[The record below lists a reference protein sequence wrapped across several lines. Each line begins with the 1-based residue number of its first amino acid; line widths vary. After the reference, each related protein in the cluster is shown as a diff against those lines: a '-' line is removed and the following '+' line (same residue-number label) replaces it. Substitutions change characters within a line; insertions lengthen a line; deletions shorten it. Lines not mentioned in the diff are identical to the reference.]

1 MRVAILD
8 SGIFPH
14 IDLREK
20 IIYGKNFTSE
30 GNSQNV
36 EDNNG
41 HGTHV
46 AGIIHSI
53 APEAQLLIIKVLDR
67 YGKGNIEDVTE
78 GIYYAIEKNVDII
91 NISISF
97 EDEDKEM
104 EEAIQLAKD
113 KNIPVICAA
122 GNNNVIEYPAQYGIS
137 VGSIDNKG
145 NISDFS
151 TSKATLYAMGEDVES
166 TYLNDSYEILSGTSM
181 ATAKVTG
188 YIAKEIKN
196 KRDIVKFVE
205 ENKYIYKG
213 VVGV

>member
-1 MRVAILD
+1 MKIAIID
-8 SGIFPH
+8 SGCFNH
-14 IDLREK
+14 IHLRENL
-20 IIYGKNFTSE
+20 ILGKNFTTE

-36 EDNNG
+36 DDNFG

-53 APEAQLLIIKVLDR
+53 IPEAQLLIVKVLDR

-104 EEAIQLAKD
+104 EEAIQFAKD

-122 GNNNVIEYPAQYGIS
+122 GNNNVIDYPAQYGIS

-188 YIAKEIKN
+188 YIARELKN
-196 KRDIVKFVE
+196 KRDIVKFIE
-205 ENKYIYKG
+205 DNKYIRKDFI
-213 VVGV
+213 

>member
-1 MRVAILD
+1 MKIAILD

-14 IDLREK
+14 VDLREQ
-20 IIYGKNFTSE
+20 IIYGKNFATE

-36 EDNNG
+36 DDNFG

-53 APEAQLLIIKVLDR
+53 IPEAQLLIVKVLDR

-91 NISISF
+91 NISIGY
-97 EDEDKEM
+97 EDPDDELKA
-104 EEAIQLAKD
+104 AIETAKD

-145 NISDFS
+145 NVSDFS
-151 TSKATLYAMGEDVES
+151 TSKATLYAMGENVKS
-166 TYLNDSYEILSGTSM
+166 TYVNDSYEVLTGTSM

>member
-104 EEAIQLAKD
+104 EEAIQFAKD

-122 GNNNVIEYPAQYGIS
+122 GNNNVIDYPAQYGIS

-188 YIAKEIKN
+188 YIARELKN

>member
-1 MRVAILD
+1 MRVAVLD

-53 APEAQLLIIKVLDR
+53 IPEAQLLIVKVLDR

-122 GNNNVIEYPAQYGIS
+122 GNNNVIDYPAQYGIS

>member
-1 MRVAILD
+1 MKIAIID
-8 SGIFPH
+8 SGCFNH
-14 IDLREK
+14 IHLRENL
-20 IIYGKNFTSE
+20 ILGKNFTTE

-36 EDNNG
+36 DDNLG

-46 AGIIHSI
+46 AGIIHDI
-53 APEAQLLIIKVLDR
+53 IPEAQLLIIKVLDR
-67 YGKGNIEDVTE
+67 YGKGNIEDITE

-137 VGSIDNKG
+137 AGSLDPTSG
-145 NISDFS
+145 NISEFC
-151 TSKATLYAMGEDVES
+151 SKDCVIYAPGENVTS
-166 TYLNDSYEILSGTSM
+166 TYLNDSYETMTGTSM

-188 YIAKEIKN
+188 YIARELIQ
-196 KRDIVKFVE
+196 KRDIVKFIE
-205 ENKYIYKG
+205 DNKYIRKDFI
-213 VVGV
+213 

>member
-1 MRVAILD
+1 MKIAIID
-8 SGIFPH
+8 SGCFNH
-14 IDLREK
+14 IHLRENL
-20 IIYGKNFTSE
+20 ILGKNFTTE

-36 EDNNG
+36 DDNFG

-53 APEAQLLIIKVLDR
+53 IPEAQLLIVKVLDR

-104 EEAIQLAKD
+104 EEAIQFAKD

-122 GNNNVIEYPAQYGIS
+122 GNNNVIDYPAQYGIS

-188 YIAKEIKN
+188 YIAREIKN

>member
-1 MRVAILD
+1 MKIAIID
-8 SGIFPH
+8 SGCFNH
-14 IDLREK
+14 IHLRENL
-20 IIYGKNFTSE
+20 ILGKNFTTE

-36 EDNNG
+36 DDNLG

-46 AGIIHSI
+46 AGIIHDI
-53 APEAQLLIIKVLDR
+53 IPEAQLLIIKVLDR

-113 KNIPVICAA
+113 KNIPVICAV

-145 NISDFS
+145 NVSDFS
-151 TSKATLYAMGEDVES
+151 TSKATLYAMGENVKS
-166 TYLNDSYEILSGTSM
+166 TYVNDSYETMTGTSM

-188 YIAKEIKN
+188 YIARELKN
-196 KRDIVKFVE
+196 KRDIVKFIE
-205 ENKYIYKG
+205 DNKYIKE
-213 VVGV
+213 

>member
-14 IDLREK
+14 IDLRKK

-53 APEAQLLIIKVLDR
+53 IPEAQLLIVKVLDR

-104 EEAIQLAKD
+104 EEAIQFAKD

-122 GNNNVIEYPAQYGIS
+122 GNNNVIDYPAQYGIS

-188 YIAKEIKN
+188 YIAREIKN

>member
-53 APEAQLLIIKVLDR
+53 IPEAQLLIVKVLDR

-104 EEAIQLAKD
+104 EEAIQFAKD

-122 GNNNVIEYPAQYGIS
+122 GNNNVIDYPAQYGIS

-188 YIAKEIKN
+188 YIAREIKN

>member
-1 MRVAILD
+1 MKIAIID
-8 SGIFPH
+8 SGCFNH
-14 IDLREK
+14 IHLRENL
-20 IIYGKNFTSE
+20 ILGKNFTTE

-36 EDNNG
+36 DDNLG

-46 AGIIHSI
+46 AGIIHDI
-53 APEAQLLIIKVLDR
+53 IPEAQLLIIKVLDR

-104 EEAIQLAKD
+104 EEAIQFAKD

-122 GNNNVIEYPAQYGIS
+122 GNNNVIDYPAQYGIS

>member
-1 MRVAILD
+1 MKIAIID
-8 SGIFPH
+8 SGCFNH
-14 IDLREK
+14 IHLRENL
-20 IIYGKNFTSE
+20 ILGKNFTTE

-36 EDNNG
+36 DDNFG

-53 APEAQLLIIKVLDR
+53 IPEAQLLIVKVLDR

-122 GNNNVIEYPAQYGIS
+122 GNNNVIDYPAQYGIS

>member
-1 MRVAILD
+1 MKIAILD

-14 IDLREK
+14 VDLREQ
-20 IIYGKNFTSE
+20 IIYGKNFTTE

-36 EDNNG
+36 DDNFG

-53 APEAQLLIIKVLDR
+53 IPEAQLLIVKVLDR

-122 GNNNVIEYPAQYGIS
+122 GNNNVI
-137 VGSIDNKG
+137 D
-145 NISDFS
+145 
-151 TSKATLYAMGEDVES
+151 
-166 TYLNDSYEILSGTSM
+166 
-181 ATAKVTG
+181 
-188 YIAKEIKN
+188 
-196 KRDIVKFVE
+196 
-205 ENKYIYKG
+205 
-213 VVGV
+213 

>member
-1 MRVAILD
+1 MKIAILD

-67 YGKGNIEDVTE
+67 YGYGTIDEITQ
-78 GIYYAIEKNVDII
+78 GIYYALDKGANII
-91 NISISF
+91 NISIGYKDPDCDL
-97 EDEDKEM
+97 EIAIKEA
-104 EEAIQLAKD
+104 ES
-113 KNIPVICAA
+113 KNVPVICAA
-122 GNNNVIEYPAQYGIS
+122 GNNNVIDYPAKYGIS
-137 VGSIDNKG
+137 VGSLDHNG
-145 NISDFS
+145 NISKFC
-151 TSKATLYAMGEDVES
+151 SKDCVIYAPGENVTS
-166 TYLNDSYEILSGTSM
+166 TYLNDSYETMTGTSM

>member
-1 MRVAILD
+1 MKIAILD

-14 IDLREK
+14 VDLREQ
-20 IIYGKNFTSE
+20 IIYGKNFATE

-36 EDNNG
+36 DDNFG
-41 HGTHV
+41 HGTHI
-46 AGIIHSI
+46 AGIIHDI
-53 APEAQLLIIKVLDR
+53 IPEAQLLIIKVLDR

-122 GNNNVIEYPAQYGIS
+122 GNNNVIDYPAQYGIS

-188 YIAKEIKN
+188 YIARELKN
-196 KRDIVKFVE
+196 KRDIVKFIE
-205 ENKYIYKG
+205 KNIYIKE
-213 VVGV
+213 

>member
-14 IDLREK
+14 VDLREQ
-20 IIYGKNFTSE
+20 IIYGKNFATE

-36 EDNNG
+36 DDNFG

-53 APEAQLLIIKVLDR
+53 IPEAQLLIVKVLDR

-122 GNNNVIEYPAQYGIS
+122 GNNNVIDYPAQYGIS

-188 YIAKEIKN
+188 YIARELKN
-196 KRDIVKFVE
+196 KRDIVKFIE
-205 ENKYIYKG
+205 DNKYIRKDFI
-213 VVGV
+213 

>member
-1 MRVAILD
+1 MKIAILD

-14 IDLREK
+14 VDLREQ
-20 IIYGKNFTSE
+20 IIYGKNFATE

-36 EDNNG
+36 DDNLG

-53 APEAQLLIIKVLDR
+53 IPEAQLLIVKVLDR

-122 GNNNVIEYPAQYGIS
+122 GNNNVIKYPAQYGIS
-137 VGSIDNKG
+137 VGSLDPNG
-145 NISDFS
+145 NISEFCSEDCVI
-151 TSKATLYAMGEDVES
+151 YAPGENITS
-166 TYLNDSYEILSGTSM
+166 TYLNDSYETMTGTSM

-188 YIAKEIKN
+188 YIARELIQ
-196 KRDIVKFVE
+196 KRDIVKFIE
-205 ENKYIYKG
+205 DNKYIRKDFI
-213 VVGV
+213 

>member
-1 MRVAILD
+1 MKIAILD

-53 APEAQLLIIKVLDR
+53 IPEAQLLIVKVLDR

-97 EDEDKEM
+97 EDED
-104 EEAIQLAKD
+104 
-113 KNIPVICAA
+113 IPVICAA

-137 VGSIDNKG
+137 AGSLDPTSG
-145 NISDFS
+145 NISEFC
-151 TSKATLYAMGEDVES
+151 SKDCVIYAPGENVTS
-166 TYLNDSYEILSGTSM
+166 TYLNDSYETMTGTSM